1 MTAAS
6 PEQQLLDIIAAVAG
20 ARAALAE
27 GAVVEV
33 AGLDAAV
40 ADACRAAQE
49 ASGAQRQAAL
59 TAMTTLVAELDGLAV
74 ELARQNA
81 GQRKRAAEAYGEPAP
96 RPADTP

>member
-1 MTAAS
+1 MTDVS
-6 PEQQLLDIIAAVAG
+6 PEQLLRDIIAAVAG

-27 GAVVEV
+27 GAVVDV

-40 ADACRAAQE
+40 AEACRAAQE
-49 ASGAQRQAAL
+49 AVGAQRQAAL

-81 GQRKRAAEAYGEPAP
+81 GQRKRAVEAYGEPAP
-96 RPADTP
+96 RAADNP